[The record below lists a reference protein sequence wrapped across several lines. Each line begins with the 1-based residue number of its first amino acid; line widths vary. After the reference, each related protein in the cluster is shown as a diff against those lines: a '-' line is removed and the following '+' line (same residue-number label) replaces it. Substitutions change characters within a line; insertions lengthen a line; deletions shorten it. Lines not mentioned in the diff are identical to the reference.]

1 MGYTYLKASLIKVV
15 DILFKNTI
23 FYYGILNKIKPLVN
37 DLRILIF
44 YVLIIILMSILR
56 CELIILLNKSSDLS
70 FTNRFPIS
78 LI

>member
-1 MGYTYLKASLIKVV
+1 MGYTHLKASLIEVI

-37 DLRILIF
+37 DLRILTF
-44 YVLIIILMSILR
+44 CVLIIILASILGY
-56 CELIILLNKSSDLS
+56 ELIMLLNESSDPS
-70 FTNRFPIS
+70 FADRFPIS

>member
-1 MGYTYLKASLIKVV
+1 MGYTHLKASLIEVV

-37 DLRILIF
+37 DLRILTF
-44 YVLIIILMSILR
+44 CVLIIILASILG
-56 CELIILLNKSSDLS
+56 CELIMLLNKSSDLS
-70 FTNRFPIS
+70 FADRFPIS

>member
-1 MGYTYLKASLIKVV
+1 MGYTHLKASLIEVV

-37 DLRILIF
+37 DLRILTF
-44 YVLIIILMSILR
+44 CVLIIILASILR
-56 CELIILLNKSSDLS
+56 CELIMLLNESSDLS
-70 FTNRFPIS
+70 FADRFPIS